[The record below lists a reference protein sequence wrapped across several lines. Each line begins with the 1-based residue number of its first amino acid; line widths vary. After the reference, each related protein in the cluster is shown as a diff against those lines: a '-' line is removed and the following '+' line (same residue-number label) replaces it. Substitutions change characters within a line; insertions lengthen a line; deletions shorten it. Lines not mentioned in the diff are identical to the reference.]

1 MHRQV
6 ATSLSD
12 QVGARSWRRRI
23 RQWLVVLAVLS
34 LVLLLAD
41 WFDTNEADKLPL
53 ALQRIQPSCLPGDWY
68 LNQPQPHQWLFLEL
82 AGRLIHQLG
91 LVPGALLI
99 RLAGYGLWGWGVLA
113 LTAELGLELLWWLW
127 LPGALQ

>member
-23 RQWLVVLAVLS
+23 RQWLVVLAVLA

-53 ALQRIQPSCLPGDWY
+53 ALQRIQPSWLPGDWY

-82 AGRLIHQLG
+82 AGWLIHQMG
-91 LVPGALLI
+91 LVGGALLI

-113 LTAELGLELLWWLW
+113 LAVELGLGLLW